1 MGSASLMSAPELE
14 HRSCC
19 SMTTWEMRGR
29 RGSGDSTGFRMT
41 PEAVDAFGASML
53 AFHPA
58 GFRAMARASAEDL
71 RSVPP
76 YINVPTL
83 LVFGDKDVRAPLAV
97 AEELH
102 AAISGSTLVVVP
114 GVGHLCNLEAPEE
127 FNTTVRTLLR
137 GTQLIASAR
146 RCQRGTLSTSRRCGA
161 VGVRAAMGVRLG
173 HVVRPR

>member
-1 MGSASLMSAPELE
+1 LPADVAEQRLRQALVLADLPPDEFVGALLPTMFSE
-14 HRSCC
+14 
-19 SMTTWEMRGR
+19 
-29 RGSGDSTGFRMT
+29 RMT
-41 PEAVDAFGASML
+41 PEAADAFGGSML

-83 LVFGDKDVRAPLAV
+83 LVYGDKDVRAPLAV

-127 FNTTVRTLLR
+127 FNTTVRTFLR
-137 GTQLIASAR
+137 GR
-146 RCQRGTLSTSRRCGA
+146 RS
-161 VGVRAAMGVRLG
+161 
-173 HVVRPR
+173 